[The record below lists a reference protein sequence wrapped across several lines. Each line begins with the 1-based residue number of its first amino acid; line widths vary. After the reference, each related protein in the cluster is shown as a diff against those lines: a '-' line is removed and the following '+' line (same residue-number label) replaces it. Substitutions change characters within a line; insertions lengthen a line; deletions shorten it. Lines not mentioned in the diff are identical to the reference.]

1 MHLPSVVNQTS
12 WEGSSHPRPPRVT
25 YCSPQYAAADGGDL
39 GFMLVLNECSVL
51 WGCGSARRVFMNLW
65 IYFFLFSLEFRRCYR
80 FLHIS
85 CRSFKLARDSWFYSV
100 FFSSFGKRLAISKSY
115 FVVSYTLG
123 RSKWVEAWH
132 WALRQVFG
140 LPAAFHQHACLV
152 LLPQRPLPLYDTALQ
167 GPQAGKCELF
177 SLPFGC

>member
-65 IYFFLFSLEFRRCYR
+65 IFFFFSLLNSGAVTDSSIY
-80 FLHIS
+80 LVDAS
-85 CRSFKLARDSWFYSV
+85 SLTRDSWFYSV
-100 FFSSFGKRLAISKSY
+100 FFPSFGKRLAISKSY